1 MKRDMDKK
9 QARAEFVQQY
19 VNRYDGKTE
28 SAVRELSEKLFLS
41 EVTIWRDL
49 TITTE
54 TQGEKPCK
62 K

>member
-1 MKRDMDKK
+1 MKRDEDKK

-19 VNRYDGKTE
+19 VNTYEGKTVM
-28 SAVRELSEKLFLS
+28 AVKELSDKLFLS

-54 TQGEKPCK
+54 KQGEKPCTK
-62 K
+62 